1 MPEGIAGEGGS
12 GLISRARHAFHAGLL
27 DEVLFSGAASA
38 PTNADSANRLSVA
51 IAQGIASKLRGEI
64 TARDRLAGQS
74 SGYQFEELC
83 AAFLRETFLQL
94 ATVRPGRWEIKRLMG
109 VTAFQQYAH
118 LIDLQELVDSDARF
132 AAALQRDYL
141 ITPDIVVARYP
152 ESDDRLNADRH
163 IVDAETARLASLR
176 AANTDRPILHA
187 SISCKWTIRS
197 DRVQNSRTEA
207 LNLVRN
213 RKGPLPHV
221 AVVTGEP
228 LPSRLAAIAMG
239 TGDIDC
245 VYHFALQELIET
257 VAESRHEDAAWTVK
271 AMVDGKRLKDISD
284 LPLDLAI

>member
-1 MPEGIAGEGGS
+1 MPGGVAAEDGS
-12 GLISRARHAFHAGLL
+12 GLITRARHAFHAALL
-27 DEVLFSGAASA
+27 SEVLSSGAASA
-38 PTNADSANRLSVA
+38 PTNADSSNRLSVSV
-51 IAQGIASKLRGEI
+51 AQGIAAKLRGEM

-74 SGYQFEELC
+74 SGHQFEELC
-83 AAFLRETFLQL
+83 LAFLRDTFLEL
-94 ATVRPGRWEIKRLMG
+94 AGVRPGRWEIKRAVG

-118 LIDLQELVDSDARF
+118 LVDLQELVEHDARF

-141 ITPDIVVARYP
+141 IAPDIVVARYP
-152 ESDDRLNADRH
+152 ESDERLNAGRLL
-163 IVDAETARLASLR
+163 VDGQTARLAGLR
-176 AANTDRPILHA
+176 AANDQRPILHA

-221 AVVTGEP
+221 VVVTGEP
-228 LPSRLAAIAMG
+228 LPSRLGAIAMG

-245 VYHFALQELIET
+245 VYHFALYELMDT
-257 VAESRHEDAAWTVK
+257 VAELNHDEALWTMK

-284 LPLDLAI
+284 LPLDLAT